1 MKLTKKQ
8 EAFVY
13 EYLKDFNASAAALRA
28 GYKNPKMG
36 SKLVAKSSVQKKIQ
50 EELKKRQKKY
60 EATIENVVKEL
71 SNIAF
76 SDIFELIDIQ
86 DDRTI
91 ILKSKDQLK
100 EIDKKAVQS
109 ITYDAKTGTIKIK
122 MHDKLKALELL
133 GKHLGM
139 FEGEKPNTEEITKL
153 QEMIEGIKEAL
164 GGEKKEDFR

>member
-1 MKLTKKQ
+1 MKLTKRQ
-8 EAFVY
+8 EAFIY
-13 EYLKDFNASAAALRA
+13 EYLTNGFNATQAYLKVFKT
-28 GYKNPKMG
+28 KNPDQARYKA
-36 SKLVAKSSVQKKIQ
+36 SRLLQKDHIQKKIQ
-50 EELKKRQKKY
+50 EELKKRQAKY
-60 EATIENVVKEL
+60 EATTENIVKEL

-109 ITYDAKTGTIKIK
+109 ITYDAKTGSIKIK

-139 FEGEKPNTEEITKL
+139 FDGEKPDTTQLSKL
-153 QEMIEGIKEAL
+153 QEIIEGLKNAIPE
-164 GGEKKEDFR
+164 

>member
-13 EYLKDFNASAAALRA
+13 EYLKDFNATQAYLRA
-28 GYKNPKMG
+28 GYKAKNEQ
-36 SKLVAKSSVQKKIQ
+36 VARVQAHRLLTKPNIQKKIQ

-60 EATIENVVKEL
+60 EATTENIVKEL

-76 SDIFELIDIQ
+76 SDIFELIDIN

-109 ITYDAKTGTIKIK
+109 ITYDARTGSIKIK

-139 FEGEKPNTEEITKL
+139 FEGEKPDIDQLNKLKEI
-153 QEMIEGIKEAL
+153 IEGLKNAVPE
-164 GGEKKEDFR
+164 